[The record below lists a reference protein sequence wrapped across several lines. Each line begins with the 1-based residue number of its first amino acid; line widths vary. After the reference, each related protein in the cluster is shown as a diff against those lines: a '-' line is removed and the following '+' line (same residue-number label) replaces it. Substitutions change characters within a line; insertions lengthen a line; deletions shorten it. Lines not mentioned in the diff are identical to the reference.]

1 MEVNYACIG
10 NKSFAGMIFFIPVFL
25 VSSYSQITI
34 EDTDIP
40 STVGAEL
47 IYFDT
52 FLGTPV
58 TFPFEVET
66 TGPDH
71 YWDFN

>member
-10 NKSFAGMIFFIPVFL
+10 KKSFSRYDFFILVFP

-40 STVGAEL
+40 NTVGTEL
-47 IYFDT
+47 IYVIYFYRLT
-52 FLGTPV
+52 EKNIQQIRKMVILR
-58 TFPFEVET
+58 
-66 TGPDH
+66 
-71 YWDFN
+71 